1 MKRRCAR
8 RKTNMPA
15 DLSCQTAM
23 TISRFCSCAYAMT
36 GWGSL
41 KKQKNIM
48 KKQEY
53 ASRIRR
59 PIFITNGILTACN
72 YGSTYAK
79 AA

>member
-1 MKRRCAR
+1 
-8 RKTNMPA
+8 
-15 DLSCQTAM
+15 
-23 TISRFCSCAYAMT
+23 
-36 GWGSL
+36 
-41 KKQKNIM
+41 M